1 MEQHI
6 MRKIVIALA
15 AFAAIGIALPVT
27 SPASAA
33 TVKKVVIKHGDR
45 HHDRGLHRGWN
56 NTKRVTV
63 IHRDRDHD
71 RRSFARGH
79 DKKVIIK
86 SRGGDRDHD

>member
-1 MEQHI
+1 

-27 SPASAA
+27 SPASAD

-45 HHDRGLHRGWN
+45 HHDRGYHRGWN

-63 IHRDRDHD
+63 IHRDRD

-86 SRGGDRDHD
+86 SRGGDRHYD

>member
-27 SPASAA
+27 SPASAD
-33 TVKKVVIKHGDR
+33 TVKKVVIKRGHD
-45 HHDRGLHRGWN
+45 HDRGYHRGWN
-56 NTKRVTV
+56 NNRRVTV
-63 IHRDRDHD
+63 IHRDRDRD
-71 RRSFARGH
+71 RHSFARGH